1 MLPPDHITTHCQS
14 LDKHNRLVYSSFTFN
29 KEHNME
35 NDQDR
40 WEHEVQR
47 HQEMDDLKQK
57 VIDALGWSIAFSLL
71 MLLFWLALAA

>member
-1 MLPPDHITTHCQS
+1 
-14 LDKHNRLVYSSFTFN
+14 
-29 KEHNME
+29 ME

-47 HQEMDDLKQK
+47 HQESEELKSK
-57 VIDALGWSIAFSLL
+57 VIDALLWAISFSLL